1 MTATKS
7 AILFAHRWLG
17 FISGLVVFVISVTG
31 CIYCFQDEI
40 QDVTNSYRK
49 VEDRP
54 FIRPWELIRLSLE
67 KYPQGKITS
76 VIYYSADRA
85 PMVRRSVKK
94 KVITG
99 LSFSLSWVNKGLYS
113 IANLGGNFSAEKRKF
128 KSDSTATA
136 SYPEAGLVIDHA
148 YEVAREKSPLATHFL
163 FIPGANESSALLVT
177 AYPQALHFSDNDNY
191 AFDQYSGKLLNFL
204 PYEKK
209 SPGMKLNNM
218 NYDIHTGQLA
228 GFLGKIIAFLSS
240 LVSATLPV
248 TGLILYLGK
257 KKKAKRKQKPILK
270 PIISGNLIN

>member
-1 MTATKS
+1 
-7 AILFAHRWLG
+7 
-17 FISGLVVFVISVTG
+17 
-31 CIYCFQDEI
+31 
-40 QDVTNSYRK
+40 VTNSYRK
-49 VEDRP
+49 VEVEDRP
-54 FIRPWELIRLSLE
+54 FIRPSELIRLSLE

-177 AYPQALHFSDNDNY
+177 AYPQALHFCDNDNY

-228 GFLGKIIAFLSS
+228 GF
-240 LVSATLPV
+240 
-248 TGLILYLGK
+248 
-257 KKKAKRKQKPILK
+257 
-270 PIISGNLIN
+270 